1 MRRNTRRRPTG
12 ARRATF
18 AAAALILGGGG
29 LVAVNVY
36 ASATESWGGASGQ
49 QNETKA
55 AGAATIDC
63 PDVGSKLTEVPE
75 AAKAEVDKQL
85 ALLDQQISEAYA
97 RLASAEQAQ
106 TQDPNFVQNAVLGP
120 LKEKRAAVIDR
131 IKIGFKNAG
140 AESPAMLD
148 GVATCTAVPATPVQ
162 NNTGDQNGGGQQ
174 QGDNGGGQQQ
184 NGDGQQN
191 NGQQVG
197 GAAPVS
203 GPVAADFVDITTVQP
218 NVPQKPGNGGDAS
231 TGTFT
236 TTCGVNA
243 NKKFNTDNVIVAP
256 GVANGAHHLHD
267 YVGNQSNDAFA
278 SNDDL
283 AKGETTCKN
292 QGDKSTYYWPVL
304 RVQDGTQEF
313 DADRNGGGLEGNVG
327 KVLQAKEAQ
336 IEFVGSPQSKVVE
349 MPTFLRIITGDAKAF
364 VNGPANANAHWSCT
378 GFEDKV
384 QLTDKYP
391 ICPQGASVIRK
402 FAFQSCW
409 DGQNIDSANHRTH
422 VAFADAAGN
431 CANGFK
437 AIPQLSMRLVY
448 DVPRPTLENGQ
459 VKNPY
464 AVDGFPEQLHKAITD
479 HDDFINV
486 FDAKLMREMVDC
498 INTGQKC
505 VDGAG
510 NGGGD
515 NGNGG
520 AGGNGG
526 DNGNGGAGGD
536 NGNGGAGGN
545 GGNAGGAGG
554 NGGNAGGGSGEPSK
568 DDPTP
573 SADPTSGGDG
583 GADAGTP
590 AATQR
595 PKPPAGTRG
604 SEPDKGGSGADQG
617 GAVPKADTTTPA
629 AGNDAPAANQG
640 DDQGGAADTG
650 QTPATSGDTPA
661 AQVSSQAQAQTE
673 PQTVATG
680 DLAETGTTLWP
691 AAGGGVL
698 VIAGLVL
705 LRRIRRSAV

>member
-1 MRRNTRRRPTG
+1 M
-12 ARRATF
+12 
-18 AAAALILGGGG
+18 
-29 LVAVNVY
+29 AVNVY
-36 ASATESWGGASGQ
+36 ASASETWGGSSGE
-49 QNETKA
+49 QNQTKA

-75 AAKAEVDKQL
+75 AAKGEVDKQL

-106 TQDPNFVQNAVLGP
+106 KQDPSFVQNAVLGP
-120 LKEKRAAVIDR
+120 LKDKRSAVIDR
-131 IKIGFKNAG
+131 IKLGFKNAG
-140 AESPAMLD
+140 AEAPNMLD
-148 GVATCTAVPATPVQ
+148 GAAACTAVPATPAQ
-162 NNTGDQNGGGQQ
+162 DNAGGQNGDGQQ
-174 QGDNGGGQQQ
+174 QGDNGAGQQQ
-184 NGDGQQN
+184 NGGGQQ
-191 NGQQVG
+191 GG
-197 GAAPVS
+197 GATPAS

-231 TGTFT
+231 TGTFSS
-236 TTCGVNA
+236 TCGVNA

-267 YVGNQSNDAFA
+267 YVGNQANDAFA

-283 AKGETTCKN
+283 AGGDTTCKN

-313 DADRNGGGLEGNVG
+313 DADRNGGGLEGNIG
-327 KVLQAKEAQ
+327 KVLQAKQAQ

-364 VNGPANANAHWSCT
+364 VNGPANANAHWSCS

-391 ICPQGASVIRK
+391 ICPQGSNVIRK

-431 CANGFK
+431 CAGGFK
-437 AIPQLSMRLVY
+437 AIPQLTMRLVY

-464 AVDGFPEQLHKAITD
+464 AVDGFPEQLHKPITD

-498 INTGQKC
+498 INSDKQC
-505 VDGAG
+505 VDGAADAG
-510 NGGGD
+510 N
-515 NGNGG
+515 
-520 AGGNGG
+520 
-526 DNGNGGAGGD
+526 GGD

-545 GGNAGGAGG
+545 GGNGGDNGNGGAGGNGGNGGDNGNGGAGGNAG
-554 NGGNAGGGSGEPSK
+554 NGGNAGGGSDEPTK
-568 DDPTP
+568 DTPPP
-573 SADPTSGGDG
+573 SADPTSDGDA
-583 GADAGTP
+583 GADPGVP
-590 AATQR
+590 AATHR
-595 PKPPAGTRG
+595 PKPPASTRG
-604 SEPDKGGSGADQG
+604 SDSQDGDQG
-617 GAVPKADTTTPA
+617 GVVPKADTTTPA
-629 AGNDAPAANQG
+629 AQNDAAGGGKN

-650 QTPATSGDTPA
+650 QTPAANGDAPS

-673 PQTVATG
+673 PQTVASG
-680 DLAETGTTLWP
+680 DLAETGTNLWP

-705 LRRIRRSAV
+705 LRRIRRGTV